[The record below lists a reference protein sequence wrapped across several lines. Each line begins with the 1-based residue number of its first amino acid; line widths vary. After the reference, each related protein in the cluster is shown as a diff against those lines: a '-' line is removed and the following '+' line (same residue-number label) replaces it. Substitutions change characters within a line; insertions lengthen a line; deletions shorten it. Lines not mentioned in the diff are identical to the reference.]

1 MKIKSVAAVG
11 AFGVGLGVAS
21 FIGGTG
27 TASADQCGA
36 PPIGIINPA
45 NIACV
50 TNAEVSE
57 FLRTTSPQ
65 YNIDVLLNGQLEDPT
80 DPASRNGL
88 GLLDQPQTFV
98 TSVQNF
104 LSGPT
109 APDPAPTS
117 GSGF

>member
-1 MKIKSVAAVG
+1 MKIKSFAAVG
-11 AFGVGLGVAS
+11 ALGVGLGVAS

-27 TASADQCGA
+27 TASADVCGA

-65 YNIDVLLNGQLEDPT
+65 YNIDTLLNGTGQGAEND
-80 DPASRNGL
+80 GL
-88 GLLDQPQTFV
+88 GLLQQPGTFV
-98 TSVQNF
+98 SSVQTF

-109 APDPAPTS
+109 APDPAPPS
-117 GSGF
+117 GGPGGGF